1 MAGKPAQS
9 ERLRLLGLD
18 HQLLFTT
25 ATGDPLTTA
34 TLRRR
39 LLKVCERAGIDTE
52 GRSSYTLRRSHATL
66 SLLSNEHLKSLSERM
81 GHTSVEFTQDEYI
94 DALPEMQPI
103 AADKLER
110 GLLGTNLAQT
120 DPARVM

>member
-94 DALPEMQPI
+94 DALPEMQQI